1 MAMVNGYYVPD
12 FGSGTGL
19 VSNSIGSGFGQP
31 IQQPTQPTQY
41 DQYGD
46 PRYAD
51 YRKWGQTRDA
61 TVNAS
66 PEGVAYN
73 KALADLDA
81 FKAATPESGYYS
93 GNFAN
98 PELKAQYDKIYGTY
112 NAATQ
117 PYFSAL
123 QAYEKQNPFTGE
135 QPLGHTM
142 FEAMPATNGTT
153 DSAYEP
159 PNMPMVYDDTAVGTT
174 GGTTGGANTTTLD
187 PSQSTLS
194 PNFSSYIYDM
204 LGRGQGLASL
214 PYQEYTG
221 QRFAGPS
228 ALQRQAFQGLSNLQ
242 TPGQF
247 QTATNFL
254 TQAGQRAG
262 NMSYGPGTFGNFYQA
277 PQQFQNAQFGNQF
290 TGQASYS
297 PTGFQSQFN
306 APQAG
311 QATQFQNQFAR
322 PVSYQP
328 TTATSGF
335 QAPGAFT
342 PGQFTAGF
350 QAPTTSPATQFQ
362 SGFQA
367 PSAYQATDL
376 TAGIGPG
383 SYQAGQFNAGFNY
396 TPQGITT
403 GLGPVGSVQS
413 YMSPYQQGVTDIE
426 KREAARQ
433 SAIAAQGERAKF
445 AQAGAFGGARQAIV
459 EAERGRNLAQ
469 QMGDIESRGLQGA
482 YDRALAQRAQEA
494 QLGMTAQQ
502 ATEAGRQFGAE
513 RGAQFGLEAQKA
525 GEASRQFGAQYG
537 MQGLGQLLEAR
548 KATEQARQFGAGQQM
563 TGAQLQAQYGL
574 SAQQAQEAARQFNA
588 GQQMT
593 SAQLQAQFGL
603 DAQKADEM
611 SRQFAQ
617 QQALQTAQVG
627 SQLGLQAQQQTA
639 QERQFGAQQGMQAE
653 QLAAQYGLSAQ
664 QAQEAARQFGAGQQM
679 TAAQLQAQFGMDAQ
693 KASDLSRQFAAQQ
706 QTNIDQLRAQYGLS
720 AQQAA
725 EASRQFG
732 YGQQMNAAQLAAQYG
747 LQGAQQSEASR
758 QFAANYGLQGL
769 QQQIA
774 AAQGL
779 GGLGTQQF
787 GSQLQGL
794 QALLNA
800 GATQQQFAQQPL
812 DFGYQQFQESMKYP
826 YQQATFMQS
835 LLQGLPL
842 QARPYDSGQSGLA
855 SALQGGLS
863 GLALYNA
870 FNKP

>member
-1 MAMVNGYYVPD
+1 
-12 FGSGTGL
+12 L
-19 VSNSIGSGFGQP
+19 
-31 IQQPTQPTQY
+31 QQ
-41 DQYGD
+41 
-46 PRYAD
+46 
-51 YRKWGQTRDA
+51 
-61 TVNAS
+61 
-66 PEGVAYN
+66 
-73 KALADLDA
+73 
-81 FKAATPESGYYS
+81 
-93 GNFAN
+93 
-98 PELKAQYDKIYGTY
+98 
-112 NAATQ
+112 
-117 PYFSAL
+117 
-123 QAYEKQNPFTGE
+123 
-135 QPLGHTM
+135 
-142 FEAMPATNGTT
+142 
-153 DSAYEP
+153 
-159 PNMPMVYDDTAVGTT
+159 
-174 GGTTGGANTTTLD
+174 
-187 PSQSTLS
+187 
-194 PNFSSYIYDM
+194 
-204 LGRGQGLASL
+204 
-214 PYQEYTG
+214 
-221 QRFAGPS
+221 
-228 ALQRQAFQGLSNLQ
+228 QAFQGLSNLQ

-254 TQAGQRAG
+254 TQAGQAAG
-262 NMSYGPGTFGNFYQA
+262 NLSYTPGTFGNQFSAPNAFQPGQFQSGYQA
-277 PQQFQNAQFGNQF
+277 PTPYQ
-290 TGQASYS
+290 TGR
-297 PTGFQSQFN
+297 FN
-306 APQAG
+306 
-311 QATQFQNQFAR
+311 
-322 PVSYQP
+322 
-328 TTATSGF
+328 
-335 QAPGAFT
+335 
-342 PGQFTAGF
+342 AGF
-350 QAPTTSPATQFQ
+350 QAPTISPATQFQ

-593 SAQLQAQFGL
+593 AAQLQSQFGM
-603 DAQKADEM
+603 DAQKADEL
-611 SRQFAQ
+611 SRQFAAQ
-617 QQALQTAQVG
+617 QQARSAEFA
-627 SQLGLQAQQQTA
+627 SQQGMTAQQQA
-639 QERQFGAQQGMQAE
+639 EASRQFGAQQGMQAS
-653 QLAAQYGLSAQ
+653 QLQAQYGLSAQ
-664 QAQEAARQFGAGQQM
+664 QAQEASRQFGAQ
-679 TAAQLQAQFGMDAQ
+679 
-693 KASDLSRQFAAQQ
+693 
-706 QTNIDQLRAQYGLS
+706 
-720 AQQAA
+720 
-725 EASRQFG
+725 
-732 YGQQMNAAQLAAQYG
+732 
-747 LQGAQQSEASR
+747 
-758 QFAANYGLQGL
+758 YGLQGL

-794 QALLNA
+794 QALLGA

-870 FNKP
+870 LNPTPK

>member
-1 MAMVNGYYVPD
+1 MAEDIGVDYFGPD
-12 FGSGTGL
+12 GTR
-19 VSNSIGSGFGQP
+19 
-31 IQQPTQPTQY
+31 
-41 DQYGD
+41 YG
-46 PRYAD
+46 
-51 YRKWGQTRDA
+51 
-61 TVNAS
+61 
-66 PEGVAYN
+66 
-73 KALADLDA
+73 
-81 FKAATPESGYYS
+81 
-93 GNFAN
+93 
-98 PELKAQYDKIYGTY
+98 
-112 NAATQ
+112 
-117 PYFSAL
+117 
-123 QAYEKQNPFTGE
+123 
-135 QPLGHTM
+135 
-142 FEAMPATNGTT
+142 
-153 DSAYEP
+153 
-159 PNMPMVYDDTAVGTT
+159 
-174 GGTTGGANTTTLD
+174 GGTTSSPVGGANTTAID

-204 LGRGQGLASL
+204 LGRGQGLANL

-228 ALQRQAFQGLSNLQ
+228 ALQQQAFQGLSNLQ

-254 TQAGQRAG
+254 TQAGQAAG
-262 NMSYGPGTFGNFYQA
+262 NLSYTPGTFGNQFSAPNAFQPGQFQSGYQA
-277 PQQFQNAQFGNQF
+277 PTPYQ
-290 TGQASYS
+290 TGR
-297 PTGFQSQFN
+297 FN
-306 APQAG
+306 
-311 QATQFQNQFAR
+311 
-322 PVSYQP
+322 
-328 TTATSGF
+328 
-335 QAPGAFT
+335 
-342 PGQFTAGF
+342 AGF

-469 QMGDIESRGLQGA
+469 QMGDIESRGLQSA

-593 SAQLQAQFGL
+593 AAQLQSQFGM
-603 DAQKADEM
+603 DAQKADEL
-611 SRQFAQ
+611 SRQFAAQ
-617 QQALQTAQVG
+617 QQARSAEFA
-627 SQLGLQAQQQTA
+627 SQQGMTAQQQA
-639 QERQFGAQQGMQAE
+639 EASRQFGAQQGMQAA
-653 QLAAQYGLSAQ
+653 QLQAQYGLSAQ
-664 QAQEAARQFGAGQQM
+664 QAQEAARQFGAQ
-679 TAAQLQAQFGMDAQ
+679 
-693 KASDLSRQFAAQQ
+693 
-706 QTNIDQLRAQYGLS
+706 
-720 AQQAA
+720 
-725 EASRQFG
+725 
-732 YGQQMNAAQLAAQYG
+732 
-747 LQGAQQSEASR
+747 
-758 QFAANYGLQGL
+758 YGLQGL

-794 QALLNA
+794 QALLGA
-800 GATQQQFAQQPL
+800 GATQQQFAQRPL

-870 FNKP
+870 LNPTPR

>member
-1 MAMVNGYYVPD
+1 MA
-12 FGSGTGL
+12 T
-19 VSNSIGSGFGQP
+19 
-31 IQQPTQPTQY
+31 
-41 DQYGD
+41 
-46 PRYAD
+46 
-51 YRKWGQTRDA
+51 DA
-61 TVNAS
+61 
-66 PEGVAYN
+66 
-73 KALADLDA
+73 
-81 FKAATPESGYYS
+81 
-93 GNFAN
+93 
-98 PELKAQYDKIYGTY
+98 I
-112 NAATQ
+112 
-117 PYFSAL
+117 
-123 QAYEKQNPFTGE
+123 
-135 QPLGHTM
+135 
-142 FEAMPATNGTT
+142 
-153 DSAYEP
+153 
-159 PNMPMVYDDTAVGTT
+159 
-174 GGTTGGANTTTLD
+174 D

-204 LGRGQGLASL
+204 LGRGQGLANL

-228 ALQRQAFQGLSNLQ
+228 ALQQQAFQGLSNLQ

-254 TQAGQRAG
+254 TQAGQAAG
-262 NMSYGPGTFGNFYQA
+262 NLSYTPGTFGNQFSAPNAFQPGQFQSGYQA
-277 PQQFQNAQFGNQF
+277 PTPYQ
-290 TGQASYS
+290 TGR
-297 PTGFQSQFN
+297 FN
-306 APQAG
+306 
-311 QATQFQNQFAR
+311 
-322 PVSYQP
+322 
-328 TTATSGF
+328 
-335 QAPGAFT
+335 
-342 PGQFTAGF
+342 AGF

-469 QMGDIESRGLQGA
+469 QMGDIESRGLQSA

-593 SAQLQAQFGL
+593 AAQLQSQFGM
-603 DAQKADEM
+603 DAQKADEL
-611 SRQFAQ
+611 SRQFAAQ
-617 QQALQTAQVG
+617 QQARSAEFA
-627 SQLGLQAQQQTA
+627 SQQGMTAQQQA
-639 QERQFGAQQGMQAE
+639 EASRQFGAQQGMQAA
-653 QLAAQYGLSAQ
+653 QLQAQYGLSAQ
-664 QAQEAARQFGAGQQM
+664 QAQEAARQFGAQ
-679 TAAQLQAQFGMDAQ
+679 
-693 KASDLSRQFAAQQ
+693 
-706 QTNIDQLRAQYGLS
+706 
-720 AQQAA
+720 
-725 EASRQFG
+725 
-732 YGQQMNAAQLAAQYG
+732 
-747 LQGAQQSEASR
+747 
-758 QFAANYGLQGL
+758 YGLQGL

-794 QALLNA
+794 QALLGA

-870 FNKP
+870 LNPTPR

>member
-1 MAMVNGYYVPD
+1 MAED
-12 FGSGTGL
+12 FGVDYFGPDGTR
-19 VSNSIGSGFGQP
+19 
-31 IQQPTQPTQY
+31 
-41 DQYGD
+41 YG
-46 PRYAD
+46 
-51 YRKWGQTRDA
+51 G
-61 TVNAS
+61 
-66 PEGVAYN
+66 
-73 KALADLDA
+73 
-81 FKAATPESGYYS
+81 
-93 GNFAN
+93 
-98 PELKAQYDKIYGTY
+98 
-112 NAATQ
+112 
-117 PYFSAL
+117 
-123 QAYEKQNPFTGE
+123 
-135 QPLGHTM
+135 
-142 FEAMPATNGTT
+142 
-153 DSAYEP
+153 
-159 PNMPMVYDDTAVGTT
+159 GTT
-174 GGTTGGANTTTLD
+174 GGTTGGADTTALD

-204 LGRGQGLASL
+204 LGKGQGLANL
-214 PYQEYTG
+214 PYQEFTG

-228 ALQRQAFQGLSNLQ
+228 ALQKQAFQGLQGLQ

-254 TQAGQRAG
+254 TQAGRRAG
-262 NMSYGPGTFGNFYQA
+262 SMSYGPGTFGNFYQA
-277 PQQFQNAQFGNQF
+277 PGQYQ
-290 TGQASYS
+290 TGA
-297 PTGFQSQFN
+297 
-306 APQAG
+306 
-311 QATQFQNQFAR
+311 FQNQFAR

-335 QAPGAFT
+335 QAPSAFT
-342 PGQFTAGF
+342 PGRFTAGF
-350 QAPTTSPATQFQ
+350 QAPTISPTTQFQ

-433 SAIAAQGERAKF
+433 SAIAAQGEQAKF

-563 TGAQLQAQYGL
+563 TGAQLQAQFGL
-574 SAQQAQEAARQFNA
+574 TAQQAQEAARQFNA
-588 GQQMT
+588 GQQMS
-593 SAQLQAQFGL
+593 SAQLQSQFGL

-617 QQALQTAQVG
+617 QQALQTAQTG

-639 QERQFGAQQGMQAE
+639 AERQFGAQQGMQAA
-653 QLAAQYGLSAQ
+653 QLAAQYGLSAE
-664 QAQEAARQFGAGQQM
+664 QAQEAA
-679 TAAQLQAQFGMDAQ
+679 
-693 KASDLSRQFAAQQ
+693 
-706 QTNIDQLRAQYGLS
+706 
-720 AQQAA
+720 
-725 EASRQFG
+725 RQFG

-758 QFAANYGLQGL
+758 QFGAQYGLQGL

-794 QALLNA
+794 QALLGA

-835 LLQGLPL
+835 LLQGLPI

-870 FNKP
+870 MNPTPR

>member
-1 MAMVNGYYVPD
+1 MAD
-12 FGSGTGL
+12 
-19 VSNSIGSGFGQP
+19 
-31 IQQPTQPTQY
+31 
-41 DQYGD
+41 
-46 PRYAD
+46 
-51 YRKWGQTRDA
+51 
-61 TVNAS
+61 
-66 PEGVAYN
+66 
-73 KALADLDA
+73 
-81 FKAATPESGYYS
+81 
-93 GNFAN
+93 
-98 PELKAQYDKIYGTY
+98 
-112 NAATQ
+112 
-117 PYFSAL
+117 
-123 QAYEKQNPFTGE
+123 
-135 QPLGHTM
+135 
-142 FEAMPATNGTT
+142 
-153 DSAYEP
+153 
-159 PNMPMVYDDTAVGTT
+159 
-174 GGTTGGANTTTLD
+174 LD

-194 PNFSSYIYDM
+194 PNFASYIYDM
-204 LGRGQGLASL
+204 LGRGQGLANL

-228 ALQRQAFQGLSNLQ
+228 ALQSQAFSGLGALQ

-254 TQAGQRAG
+254 TQAGQAAG
-262 NMSYGPGTFGNFYQA
+262 NLSYTPGTFGNQFSAPSAFQPGQFQSGYQA
-277 PQQFQNAQFGNQF
+277 PSAYQ
-290 TGQASYS
+290 TGR
-297 PTGFQSQFN
+297 F
-306 APQAG
+306 
-311 QATQFQNQFAR
+311 
-322 PVSYQP
+322 
-328 TTATSGF
+328 TSGF
-335 QAPGAFT
+335 QAPT
-342 PGQFTAGF
+342 I
-350 QAPTTSPATQFQ
+350 SPATQFQ

-376 TAGIGPG
+376 SAGIAPG
-383 SYQAGQFNAGFNY
+383 AYQAGQFNAGFNY

-413 YMSPYQQGVTDIE
+413 YMSPYQQAVTDIE

-433 SAIAAQGERAKF
+433 SAIAAQGEQAKF
-445 AQAGAFGGARQAIV
+445 AQAGAFGGSRQAIV
-459 EAERGRNLAQ
+459 EAERARNLAQ
-469 QMGDIESRGLQGA
+469 QMGDIESRGLQSA

-593 SAQLQAQFGL
+593 AAQLQAQFGL
-603 DAQKADEM
+603 DAQKADEL
-611 SRQFAQ
+611 SRQFAAQ
-617 QQALQTAQVG
+617 QQARSAEFA
-627 SQLGLQAQQQTA
+627 SQQGMTAQQQA
-639 QERQFGAQQGMQAE
+639 EASRQFGAQQGMQAA
-653 QLAAQYGLSAQ
+653 QLQAQYGLSAQ
-664 QAQEAARQFGAGQQM
+664 QAQEAARQFGAQ
-679 TAAQLQAQFGMDAQ
+679 
-693 KASDLSRQFAAQQ
+693 
-706 QTNIDQLRAQYGLS
+706 
-720 AQQAA
+720 
-725 EASRQFG
+725 
-732 YGQQMNAAQLAAQYG
+732 
-747 LQGAQQSEASR
+747 
-758 QFAANYGLQGL
+758 YGLQGL

-774 AAQGL
+774 AAQAL

-794 QALLNA
+794 QALLSA

-855 SALQGGLS
+855 AALSGGLS

-870 FNKP
+870 LNPTPR